1 MMKRSS
7 PKSRLRC
14 KYSLFLAFL
23 LIDAIHA
30 RNFLI
35 SVILKITDD
44 PYESPYTA
52 AMITPGIQI
61 AVDSVNNDTSLLPD
75 DSLRAM
81 VNDSGCN
88 TTQAAFTLTDMRT
101 FYDPDVIVG
110 PACWLSMDAVAP
122 LAGHW
127 NLPILSGAAEDPTF
141 SDRSKFPTLTRTYP
155 HFQKLSYALIK
166 ILSYFYLGYIG
177 LLYDV
182 DNQSNYIMAYSLNLE
197 VTLTP
202 NVTFPSDAAGSRSFT
217 AKRTTL
223 EYRQLVYQD
232 VTSSSRIIVIIASAD
247 EVREI
252 MLHAFDHGMINGEYA
267 FFNIE
272 LYRDPKYGEYP
283 WKRNDDRDEDAKKAY
298 EALMTVTLLQPSSP
312 EYMEFSNEVK
322 SRAKA
327 DYNFTYEDDV
337 VNNFV
342 GAFHD
347 AVILYALALNETLAA
362 GGDPRDGIE
371 VTRRMWNRTFKGIT
385 GNVTIDD
392 NGDRDADY
400 SLLDMTDPGRGT
412 FEVVLNYYG
421 DRKVVEKVADI
432 HWPGGATGPPPDV
445 PVCGF
450 QNEKCPPEEEFPL
463 LGIIGIV
470 LACLVVIVIVIALLV
485 FRKYKLEAELAKM
498 TWKVNWEDITL
509 SKTDR
514 SRVMSTAAVNAA
526 FSKSQVTRRSS
537 TRLSSFGADDMDKQ
551 IFTRVAQYKGN
562 VVAIKKVN
570 KKKVELTRDVLLELK
585 CMRDLEHNH
594 IVRFVGACVDAPHI
608 AILTEYCP
616 KGSLQDILENDVIK
630 LDWVFRYSLMYD
642 IVKGLH
648 FLQHSA
654 IKYHGNLKSSNCVV
668 DSRFVLKITDFG
680 LQKFKEDSKEVEHT
694 HAYYQKQLWRA
705 PEMLRDPNRKSSQ
718 EGDVYGFGIILQEI
732 VQRSGPYESS
742 SSSMS
747 PQEIVERVKNVE
759 TPPFRP
765 VVNKDT
771 CPPEIFQLMER
782 CWAELPTNRPD
793 LNELRSTVRK
803 LNKNSDGDNILD
815 NLLQRMEQYANN
827 LESLVEERTEAFL
840 EEKRKSEELLYSIL
854 PNSVAKQLT
863 GGQSVEP
870 ESFEM
875 VTIYFSDVVGFTA
888 LSAGSTP
895 MQVVDLLN
903 DLYTCFDTII
913 NNFDV
918 YKVETIGDA
927 YMVVSGLPQRNG
939 SRHAR
944 EIARMSLA
952 LLDAVGTFR
961 IRHRPN
967 DQLKLRI
974 GIHSGP
980 CVTGVVGVKMPRYCL
995 FGDTVNTASRMESNG
1010 EPLKVHVSLPTKM
1023 ILDTFGTFHLQL
1035 RGEIEMKGKGKQ
1047 TTYWLLGER
1056 PTSSR
1061 QDSRTTLK
1069 SS

>member
-1 MMKRSS
+1 MVATH
-7 PKSRLRC
+7 LRC
-14 KYSLFLAFL
+14 AFFIITFLALQGRVLCNDVL
-23 LIDAIHA
+23 LVALLDTQRPGVLSLYNVEQVMPAI
-30 RNFLI
+30 
-35 SVILKITDD
+35 
-44 PYESPYTA
+44 E
-52 AMITPGIQI
+52 I
-61 AVDSVNNDTSLLPD
+61 ALEKMNNDPNILPRD
-75 DSLRAM
+75 RITLM
-81 VNDSGCN
+81 VNVTECKDRVYASILM
-88 TTQAAFTLTDMRT
+88 TEIVMDM
-101 FYDPDVIVG
+101 DVDGFIG
-110 PACWLSMDAVAP
+110 PACWTPMEIIGAI
-122 LAGHW
+122 AGHW
-127 NLPILSGAAEDPTF
+127 NLPVVSGAAPDPSLSNRTIY
-141 SDRSKFPTLTRTYP
+141 PTLVRTYAP
-155 HFQKLSYALIK
+155 VYK
-166 ILSYFYLGYIG
+166 ITNACISFLEYLGIGMVSIFYDADSEQTYIVAFSM
-177 LLYDV
+177 YED
-182 DNQSNYIMAYSLNLE
+182 
-197 VTLTP
+197 LTHHP
-202 NVTFPSDAAGSRSFT
+202 NVTFYGVDALKGYTREAIIKNELDDLLLYLSKI
-217 AKRTTL
+217 A
-223 EYRQLVYQD
+223 
-232 VTSSSRIIVIIASAD
+232 RIIVIIASAD

>member
-1 MMKRSS
+1 MT
-7 PKSRLRC
+7 
-14 KYSLFLAFL
+14 
-23 LIDAIHA
+23 
-30 RNFLI
+30 
-35 SVILKITDD
+35 SV
-44 PYESPYTA
+44 A
-52 AMITPGIQI
+52 
-61 AVDSVNNDTSLLPD
+61 
-75 DSLRAM
+75 
-81 VNDSGCN
+81 
-88 TTQAAFTLTDMRT
+88 
-101 FYDPDVIVG
+101 
-110 PACWLSMDAVAP
+110 
-122 LAGHW
+122 
-127 NLPILSGAAEDPTF
+127 
-141 SDRSKFPTLTRTYP
+141 
-155 HFQKLSYALIK
+155 
-166 ILSYFYLGYIG
+166 
-177 LLYDV
+177 
-182 DNQSNYIMAYSLNLE
+182 
-197 VTLTP
+197 
-202 NVTFPSDAAGSRSFT
+202 
-217 AKRTTL
+217 
-223 EYRQLVYQD
+223 
-232 VTSSSRIIVIIASAD
+232 RIIVICASAD

-252 MLHAFDHGMINGEYA
+252 MLHAYDHGMINGEYA

-272 LYRDPKYGEYP
+272 LYRDPKYGAYP
-283 WKRNDDRDEDAKKAY
+283 WKRNDERDQDAKKAY

-312 EYMEFSNEVK
+312 EYMEFSDEVK
-322 SRAKA
+322 LRAKR

-362 GGDPRDGIE
+362 KEDPRDGKTL
-371 VTRRMWNRTFKGIT
+371 TRRMWNRTFKGIT

-400 SLLDMTDPGRGT
+400 SLLDMTDPENGT

-421 DRKVVEKVADI
+421 DRKIVEKVAEI

-445 PVCGF
+445 PPCGF
-450 QNEKCPPEEEFPL
+450 QNELCPPEEKFPL
-463 LGIIGIV
+463 LGIIGII
-470 LACLVVIVIVIALLV
+470 LACLVLIVIVIALLIY
-485 FRKYKLEAELAKM
+485 RKYKLEAELAKM

-526 FSKSQVTRRSS
+526 FSKSQVSRRSS
-537 TRLSSFGADDMDKQ
+537 TRLSSFGTADMDRQ

-570 KKKVELTRDVLLELK
+570 KKKIELTRSILLELK
-585 CMRDLEHNH
+585 YMRDLEHNH
-594 IVRFVGACVDAPHI
+594 IVRFVGACVDPPNI
-608 AILTEYCP
+608 SILTEYCP
-616 KGSLQDILENDVIK
+616 KGSLQDILENDAIK
-630 LDWVFRYSLMYD
+630 LDWMFRYSLMYD
-642 IVKGLH
+642 IVKGLY
-648 FLQHSA
+648 FLHHSI
-654 IKYHGNLKSSNCVV
+654 IKFHGNLKSSNCVV

-680 LQKFKEDSKEVEHT
+680 LQKFKEDSKEVENT
-694 HAYYQKQLWRA
+694 HSYFQKLLWRS
-705 PEMLRDPNRKSSQ
+705 PELLRDPNRKPNLES
-718 EGDVYGFGIILQEI
+718 DVYSFGIILQEI

-742 SSSMS
+742 SSTMS
-747 PQEIVERVKNVE
+747 PEEIVERVKHVE

-765 VVNKDT
+765 VVGKDS
-771 CPPEIFQLMER
+771 CPPEIFQLMEK
-782 CWAELPTNRPD
+782 CWSELPGDRPD
-793 LNELRSTVRK
+793 VNDLRNNVRK
-803 LNKNSDGDNILD
+803 LNKNSDSENILD

-863 GGQSVEP
+863 RGQCVEP

-875 VTIYFSDVVGFTA
+875 VTIYFSDIVGFTA

-952 LLDAVGTFR
+952 LLEAVCSFK

-967 DQLKLRI
+967 QQLKLRI

-980 CVTGVVGVKMPRYCL
+980 CVTGVVGLKMPRYCL

-1010 EPLKVHVSLPTKM
+1010 EPGKIHVSLPTKM
-1023 ILDTFGTFHLQL
+1023 IIDTFQTFILGL
-1035 RGEIEMKGKGKQ
+1035 RGDVEMKGKGKQ

-1056 PTSSR
+1056 PPTNR
-1061 QDSRTTLK
+1061 QDSRSTLH

>member
-1 MMKRSS
+1 MHAQATLLAPSQLIVLLVCFGYCYGREIVVSVMLNMYDDQSQYSAKRI
-7 PKSRLRC
+7 
-14 KYSLFLAFL
+14 A
-23 LIDAIHA
+23 
-30 RNFLI
+30 
-35 SVILKITDD
+35 
-44 PYESPYTA
+44 
-52 AMITPGIQI
+52 PGVDV
-61 AVDSVNNDTSLLPD
+61 AVDKVND
-75 DSLRAM
+75 DSDILRDHHLRALL
-81 VNDSGCN
+81 NDSGCDFIPALK
-88 TTQAAFTLTDMRT
+88 TVTDVRTLH
-101 FYDPDVIVG
+101 DPDVIIG
-110 PACWLSMDAVAP
+110 PACWVPMDIVASLS
-122 LAGHW
+122 GHW
-127 NLPILSGAAEDPTF
+127 HLPVLSGAAEDPTY
-141 SDRSKFPTLTRTYP
+141 SKRYRFPTLTRTYP
-155 HFQKLSYALIK
+155 HLSKLASAFVTMLKYFDVHLIGFLYNAEDK
-166 ILSYFYLGYIG
+166 SRYIAG
-177 LLYDV
+177 
-182 DNQSNYIMAYSLNLE
+182 YSLDSLVE
-197 VTLTP
+197 SPTT
-202 NVTFPSDAAGSRSFT
+202 NVSFSSDPAG
-217 AKRTTL
+217 KRGIKEIFSPKEKEAL
-223 EYRQLVYQD
+223 FND
-232 VTSSSRIIVIIASAD
+232 VMGVSRIIVIIASAD